1 MKTIS
6 LYNCNQS
13 PSLMVTLTT
22 ITGESLIQA
31 MYSYSASVVQL
42 FNKQVLDYGLP
53 VTDINRNKKT
63 SPSFIHPSCT
73 FPEYMQHRMHFS
85 FVKDC
90 SISCPNLTVHFT
102 LTKFGKIN
110 KIKSS
115 GGTKE
120 MREEA
125 EKIILSSESM
135 WLPAMQNET
144 AIDYDIT
151 QKVFFRF
158 EVRTA
163 A

>member
-1 MKTIS
+1 MKTVS
-6 LYNCNQS
+6 LYNCNHA

-42 FNKQVLDYGLP
+42 FNKQVLDFGMP
-53 VTDINRNKKT
+53 ATNTHRNKKIA
-63 SPSFIHPSCT
+63 PVFIHPSFT

-85 FVKDC
+85 FVKDH
-90 SISCPNLTVHFT
+90 SISCPNLTVNFT
-102 LTKFGKIN
+102 VTKFGKITN
-110 KIKSS
+110 IKSS

-125 EKIILSSESM
+125 EQIIQGSANM

-158 EVRTA
+158 EVNIA

>member
-1 MKTIS
+1 MKTVS
-6 LYNCNQS
+6 LYNCNQT
-13 PSLMVTLTT
+13 PSLMITLTT

-42 FNKQVLDYGLP
+42 FNKQVLDFGMP
-53 VTDINRNKKT
+53 VTNKSRIKKNA
-63 SPSFIHPSCT
+63 PLFIHPSCT

-85 FVKDC
+85 FAKGYN
-90 SISCPNLTVHFT
+90 ISCPNLTVNFT
-102 LTKFGKIN
+102 ITKFGKISN
-110 KIKSS
+110 IKSS

-125 EKIILSSESM
+125 ERIILSSESM
-135 WLPAMQNET
+135 WLPAMQNEI

-158 EVRTA
+158 EVNIA